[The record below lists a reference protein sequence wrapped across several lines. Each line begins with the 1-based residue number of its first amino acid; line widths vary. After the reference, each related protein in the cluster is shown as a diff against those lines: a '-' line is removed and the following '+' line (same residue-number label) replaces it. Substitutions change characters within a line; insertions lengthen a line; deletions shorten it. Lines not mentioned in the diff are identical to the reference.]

1 MYPTYKSG
9 ILLVIGLFALIYA
22 RSLTFV
28 YIEGDDATSIAYHA
42 LGRHA
47 ELQPPYS
54 AYQSMM
60 DAVLRVLPPREP
72 VLRVAAMLI
81 TALAAPLLV
90 LLMAALAF
98 EWAGDLITV
107 PWAAAAIFIPLA
119 APELIYLGLV
129 YTPAMVAMAAA
140 VGAHVMV
147 RVGLRRRKLWWRD
160 PWLWGAA
167 VLLGVGAACRWDV
180 TAYAA
185 VVAADIWLGPGLAR
199 PGAAGWGRMRL
210 LTAALWGATAAAA
223 WVAAVAL
230 SGYGLGEVWK
240 TVRASGPVEA
250 FPGLLVAAAT
260 MQTFATPA
268 MVLLAATG
276 FVVLAKRRHRLTI
289 PALLGIV
296 LTVRFVRYGVPK
308 WFLVAT
314 PGIVAC
320 ALVGLSTLW
329 QPGTRGWRAIGM
341 RATVA
346 AAILLS
352 WAFGVQTLL
361 GDTAY
366 GPGFQV
372 RAFDRPAPGRMVV
385 RAALGAGALVP
396 TSEGPRP
403 VGGHGW
409 VLLGGG
415 WREIALAASA
425 DLRGAVRAALASG
438 RPLLED
444 QGQGYITAT
453 LAGMGFTTRDSWKRS
468 VGGSFL
474 GERRFFAADGRAVRV
489 LRLRE
494 RESLFAADDVRRLRE
509 LAGADAVVIYGYTST
524 LRRCYK
530 VAPDSLTQ
538 LGATAA
544 ELDLVKLQAGAAK
557 YGRPLTGGRL

>member
-1 MYPTYKSG
+1 MSPTYKSG
-9 ILLVIGLFALIYA
+9 IVLVIGLFALIYA

-60 DAVLRVLPPREP
+60 DAVLRALPPEEP
-72 VLRVAAMLI
+72 VLRVGAMLI
-81 TALAAPLLV
+81 TALAAPLVV

-98 EWAGDLITV
+98 EWAGGLITL

-147 RVGLRRRKLWWRD
+147 RVTLRRRKLWGRD

-167 VLLGVGAACRWDV
+167 VLLGAGAACRWDV
-180 TAYAA
+180 APYGA

-199 PGAAGWGRMRL
+199 PGSAGWGRLRM
-210 LTAALWGATAAAA
+210 LTAAIWGAVAASA
-223 WVAAVAL
+223 WVAAVTL
-230 SGYGLGEVWK
+230 SGYGLRTLWA
-240 TVRASGPVEA
+240 TIRASGPVEE
-250 FPGLLVAAAT
+250 FPGWLVTAAT

-289 PALLGIV
+289 PVLLGMV
-296 LTVRFVRYGVPK
+296 LTARFVRYGVPK

-314 PGIVAC
+314 PGIVVC
-320 ALVGLSTLW
+320 ALVGLSNLW
-329 QPGTRGWRAIGM
+329 QQGTRGWRAMGM
-341 RATVA
+341 RAA
-346 AAILLS
+346 AAAAVLLP
-352 WAFGVQTLL
+352 WAAGVQTVL
-361 GDTAY
+361 GDSAY

-372 RAFDRPAPGRMVV
+372 QPFDRPAPGRMVV
-385 RAALGAGALVP
+385 RAALGPGALVP

-415 WREIALAASA
+415 WRDIALAASA
-425 DLRGAVRAALASG
+425 DRRDAVQVALASG

-453 LAGMGFTTRDSWKRS
+453 LAGMGFTTRDAWKRS
-468 VGGSFL
+468 VGGNFL

-489 LRLRE
+489 LWLRD
-494 RESLFAADDVRRLRE
+494 RESLFAADGVRRLRE
-509 LAGADAVVIYGYTST
+509 LAGTDAVVIYGYTST

-530 VAPDSLTQ
+530 LAPDSLTQ

-544 ELDLVKLQAGAAK
+544 QLDLVRLQAGAAK
-557 YGRPLTGGRL
+557 